1 MRARLRGTMV
11 PAASAIV
18 LALVVVGCANGSSP
32 AAGAPPASN
41 GSTSPGPSS
50 SPTPRPSP
58 SFPVT
63 LTDDDGQLVTIA
75 SQPKRIVTFAPANTE
90 IVYALGLG
98 TELVGVSG
106 SFDDYPPQATSL
118 PKVGGAGGVA
128 PDVEKVVSLH
138 PDVLLAT
145 AGGEDWKGR
154 LRKLGIT
161 VFSVNATS
169 FADLLHDILAIGT
182 VTGTDA
188 AANTLTA
195 DMRRAADEIHA
206 KVASDPTVSCFY
218 EVYDPPL
225 YTVGPG
231 SFIYDLLVQAGCTPV
246 TSSAT
251 SAYPQW
257 SVEKLVD
264 EQPEVYLLDS
274 DSSASSL
281 QQVAKRAG
289 FDGLTAV
296 STGRV
301 AVIDSDLVSRP
312 GPRVVEGLEELAKAL
327 HPDAFATG

>member
-1 MRARLRGTMV
+1 MV
-11 PAASAIV
+11 LAAFAIV
-18 LALVVVGCANGSSP
+18 PALVVASCANGSSS
-32 AAGAPPASN
+32 AGGAPAGSA
-41 GSTSPGPSS
+41 GSTSPKPSS
-50 SPTPRPSP
+50 PSPSPSP

-63 LTDDDGQLVTIA
+63 LTDDDGQQVTIA
-75 SQPKRIVTFAPANTE
+75 EQPRRIVTFAPANTE

-98 TELVGVSG
+98 AELVGVSG
-106 SFDDYPPQATSL
+106 SFDDYPPEAASL
-118 PKVGGAGGVA
+118 PKVSGAGGVA

-182 VTGTDA
+182 VTGAEARATSLTDGM
-188 AANTLTA
+188 LQTA
-195 DMRRAADEIHA
+195 DQIHA
-206 KVASDPTVSCFY
+206 KVTADPAVSCFY

-257 SVEKLVD
+257 SVEKLVA
-264 EQPEVYLLDS
+264 EQPQVYLLDS
-274 DSSASSL
+274 DSSAHTVEQL
-281 QQVAKRAG
+281 AKRAG
-289 FDGLTAV
+289 FSALSAV
-296 STGRV
+296 TGGRV

-312 GPRVVEGLEELAKAL
+312 GPRVVQGIEELAKAL